1 MRRPRQPAILS
12 LDLEDLSMEGRDVSG
27 DFSMVLLRRDL
38 TEAKVG
44 LAYVELSR
52 NPLLRCQ
59 RADAQLSLVQDLS
72 EVDWDLLRE
81 TYA

>member
-1 MRRPRQPAILS
+1 
-12 LDLEDLSMEGRDVSG
+12 MEGRDVSG

-44 LAYVELSR
+44 LVYVELSR

-59 RADAQLSLVQDLS
+59 RAEAQLSLGQDLS

>member
-1 MRRPRQPAILS
+1 
-12 LDLEDLSMEGRDVSG
+12 
-27 DFSMVLLRRDL
+27 MVLLRRDL

-59 RADAQLSLVQDLS
+59 RAEAQLSLGQDLS

>member
-44 LAYVELSR
+44 LVYVELSR

-72 EVDWDLLRE
+72 EED
-81 TYA
+81 

>member
-27 DFSMVLLRRDL
+27 DFSMVLLRRVL
-38 TEAKVG
+38 AEAKVG
-44 LAYVELSR
+44 RAYVELSR

-72 EVDWDLLRE
+72 EVGWDLLRE